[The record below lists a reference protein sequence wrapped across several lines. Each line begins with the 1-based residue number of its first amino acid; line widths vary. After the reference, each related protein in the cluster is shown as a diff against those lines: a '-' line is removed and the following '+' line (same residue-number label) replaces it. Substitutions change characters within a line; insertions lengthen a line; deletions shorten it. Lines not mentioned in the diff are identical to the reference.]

1 MVMHLPYVGCIS
13 FWKFVDALVAYLH
26 KNYACV
32 CHRCHHMYI
41 LFFHLFFANKST
53 EDKQQQKV
61 HKRYHTDCHRKS
73 KYLKCLSDAHN
84 EQRICM
90 WHVGCGWM
98 LHVACCCC
106 VFTSQ
111 CICSLWHLIFGP
123 FRNLVNTIQPAFD
136 SFPAW
141 HYE

>member
-1 MVMHLPYVGCIS
+1 MSDAFPSGNSWMLWWHICIKTMHVFATDAIICIS
-13 FWKFVDALVAYLH
+13 FFSP
-26 KNYACV
+26 
-32 CHRCHHMYI
+32 
-41 LFFHLFFANKST
+41 FFANKST

-106 VFTSQ
+106 VYLTMHLQSLASDFWPISQ
-111 CICSLWHLIFGP
+111 SGQYHSACF
-123 FRNLVNTIQPAFD
+123 
-136 SFPAW
+136 
-141 HYE
+141 